1 LAAAST
7 GARFGGQTVWQK
19 RNDRQFQR
27 LERAFLNARIMVAFV
42 KGPDMSTVDSHSTA
56 KPGSSMDGIA
66 VGRVVLVAAS
76 AAMGGFLFGFDTAVI
91 NGAVDAIRVW
101 SGADSWL
108 LGFAVAGAL
117 LGSAAGAWFAGPL
130 ADRYGRI
137 VVMEIAA
144 AIFFASSIGTGLAW
158 DILALST
165 FRFFGGT
172 AIGAASVIA
181 PAYIAEVSPAPYR
194 GRLGSLQQL
203 AIVTGIFVALL
214 GDYALAKAAGG
225 AEKPL
230 WFGMQAWRWMFI
242 AAAIPS
248 AIYASLA
255 GMIPESPRY
264 LVIKKRFGEAAA
276 VLHRFVGN
284 RPPVEDKIVEIEKSV
299 GDERARS
306 LRDLAG
312 PAFGLLPVVWTGI
325 LLSVFQQFVGIN
337 VIFYYSA
344 TLWHAVGFTPDD
356 SLAITVIT
364 SITNIVVTLVAIALV
379 DRLGRKPLLIMGS
392 LGMALT
398 LGVMAWVFG
407 TAPTAMV
414 AGHAQ
419 PQLGAAAGLIAVMA
433 ANLYV
438 VFFGVSWGPVTWVL
452 LGEMFNNRIRAYA
465 LAVAAAAQWVAN
477 YIVSQTFPTLA
488 GISLGLAYGIY
499 TLMAML
505 SFVFVLAKIRE
516 TRGLELEEMN

>member
-1 LAAAST
+1 MLH
-7 GARFGGQTVWQK
+7 GARIAADASQGG
-19 RNDRQFQR
+19 R
-27 LERAFLNARIMVAFV
+27 
-42 KGPDMSTVDSHSTA
+42 MSVIDSN
-56 KPGSSMDGIA
+56 SSAEGGAPRDGIA
-66 VGRVVLVAAS
+66 IGKVALVAAA

-91 NGAVDAIRVW
+91 NGAVDAIKDW
-101 SGADSWL
+101 SGAVSWL
-108 LGFAVAGAL
+108 LGFSVAGAL
-117 LGSAAGAWFAGPL
+117 LGSAVGAWFAGPL

-144 AIFFASSIGTGLAW
+144 VIFFVSSIGTGLAW
-158 DILALST
+158 NIVVLSL
-165 FRFFGGT
+165 FRIFGGT

-181 PAYIAEVSPAPYR
+181 PAYIAEVSPASYR

-214 GDYALAKAAGG
+214 CDYALAAGAGG

-230 WFGMQAWRWMFI
+230 WLGMEAWRWMFI

-248 AIYASLA
+248 AVYAGLA

-264 LVIKKRFGEAAA
+264 LVTRKRFGEAADI
-276 VLHRFVGN
+276 LRRFVGD
-284 RPPVEDKIVEIEKSV
+284 RPPVADTISEIEKSV
-299 GDERARS
+299 GDESTRS

-312 PAFGLLPVVWTGI
+312 PSFGLLPVVWTGI

-344 TLWHAVGFTPDD
+344 TLWHAVGFTQGD

-364 SITNIVVTLVAIALV
+364 SVTNIVVTLVAIALV
-379 DRLGRKPLLIMGS
+379 DRLGRKPLLIIGS

-407 TAPTAMV
+407 TAPSAAV
-414 AGHAQ
+414 AGSTQ
-419 PQLGAAAGLIAVMA
+419 PQLGPTAGLVAIVA

-465 LAVAAAAQWVAN
+465 LAVAAAAQWIAN
-477 YIVSQTFPTLA
+477 YIVSQTFPALA
-488 GISLGLAYGIY
+488 GVSLGLAYGIY
-499 TLMAML
+499 TVMALL
-505 SFVFVLAKIRE
+505 SLVFVLMKIKE
-516 TRGLELEEMN
+516 TRGLELEQMQ

>member
-1 LAAAST
+1 MSTIDSPAAS
-7 GARFGGQTVWQK
+7 
-19 RNDRQFQR
+19 
-27 LERAFLNARIMVAFV
+27 
-42 KGPDMSTVDSHSTA
+42 GPSI
-56 KPGSSMDGIA
+56 DGIA
-66 VGRVVLVAAS
+66 IGKIALVAAS

-91 NGAVDAIRVW
+91 NGAVDAIKAW
-101 SGADSWL
+101 SGAASWL

-117 LGSAAGAWFAGPL
+117 LGSAVGAWFAGPL

-137 VVMEIAA
+137 AVMEIAA
-144 AIFFASSIGTGLAW
+144 AIFFVSSIGTGLAW
-158 DILALST
+158 NIVALSL

-181 PAYIAEVSPAPYR
+181 PAYIAEVSPAAYR
-194 GRLGSLQQL
+194 GRFGSLQQL
-203 AIVTGIFVALL
+203 AIVSGIFVALL
-214 GDYALAKAAGG
+214 SDYALASAAGG

-242 AAAIPS
+242 VAALPS
-248 AIYASLA
+248 AIYGVLAS
-255 GMIPESPRY
+255 MIPESPRY
-264 LVIKKRFGEAAA
+264 LVLKKRFSEAAD
-276 VLHRFVGN
+276 VLRRLAGN
-284 RPPVEDKIVEIEKSV
+284 RPPVEEKISEIEKSV

-344 TLWHAVGFTPDD
+344 TLWHAVGFTQDD
-356 SLAITVIT
+356 ALAITVIT
-364 SITNIVVTLVAIALV
+364 SVTNIIVTLVAIALV
-379 DRLGRKPLLIMGS
+379 DRLGRKPLLIIGS

-407 TAPTAMV
+407 TAPTTMAS
-414 AGHAQ
+414 GSAQ
-419 PQLGAAAGLIAVMA
+419 PQLGATAGLVAVIA

-465 LAVAAAAQWVAN
+465 LAVAAAAQWIAN

-488 GISLGLAYGIY
+488 GISLGVAYGTY
-499 TLMAML
+499 TVMAVL
-505 SFVFVLAKIRE
+505 SLVFVLLRVKE
-516 TRGLELEEMN
+516 TRGLELEAMQ